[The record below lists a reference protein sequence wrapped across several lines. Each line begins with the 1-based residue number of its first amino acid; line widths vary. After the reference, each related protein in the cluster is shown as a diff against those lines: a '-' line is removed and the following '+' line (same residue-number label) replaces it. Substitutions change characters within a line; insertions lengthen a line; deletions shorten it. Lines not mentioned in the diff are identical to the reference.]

1 MPLEPPARPL
11 RLPARPHRLPTR
23 LLGPPARLPTSLLGP
38 PARFCRLKL
47 RLGPLRVPSIFIFYL
62 GLWGPQLGLWGPQL
76 GLLGPLLGLLGFV
89 HLLSRHLAWSLL
101 SQQSLRDF
109 HPVIREI
116 QFISNCQ
123 YSSDRPQGS
132 LDRSSDT
139 VASLRF

>member
-1 MPLEPPARPL
+1 MPLEPPARRL

-62 GLWGPQLGLWGPQL
+62 GLWGPQLGLL
-76 GLLGPLLGLLGFV
+76 GSLLGLLGFV

-101 SQQSLRDF
+101 SQQNLRDF